1 MTSDQ
6 SDARMTSDH
15 LEVILAELEMPIL
28 PQSFAR
34 SVAER
39 IALSAQM
46 ATLGNAHPPPDFA
59 NLLAKKIALDAAKN
73 PLLSLEPVEV
83 PFDFAQRLSVQIS
96 TDANP
101 LQFLTPVVAPANFAF
116 LMAGRISSQ
125 VNPLAALSPVQAPVH
140 FAARVATQIAKEAA
154 VNAEHDRTPLYF
166 LGTLLAGVAL
176 AFGALTWR
184 DAQAAGV
191 ALFEV
196 LRSLPESLVLPVAL
210 VALFAVMATL
220 AQRVVRFP
228 AAVAAFGVAAA
239 FVVPQLSGWFGNARI
254 DGAVQLASVVRF
266 AGDITVASEV
276 RGDVIAI
283 GGSVRL
289 ERGARVSG
297 RILTFLGDVNL
308 PEGTSV
314 QAASAVLGNLS
325 SGTKDANQKSFAL
338 PGLSAASAFR
348 PIRNL
353 IVAETWQWWY
363 FGLLS
368 VLAAALVLLPRVQE
382 SLQPAFNKDAGRSL
396 GLGLLLLFLTVPV
409 VALGGLSVLGTP
421 FALVLG
427 IFTVIAFSSG
437 AAIAVVMLGK
447 RVLPNSGLL
456 FLPGLLIFAVSMLI
470 PALAMTLWLLAGAW
484 GAGALLIA
492 LRQGAFM
499 RAVAAE

>member
-1 MTSDQ
+1 MTQD
-6 SDARMTSDH
+6 R
-15 LEVILAELEMPIL
+15 LELLLTKLET
-28 PQSFAR
+28 PQIPESFAR

-59 NLLAKKIALDAAKN
+59 ANLAKKIALEAQEN
-73 PLLSLEPVEV
+73 PLLNYQAVEAPGSFAKMLSTKIAFSANPLARLEPVEA
-83 PFDFAQRLSVQIS
+83 PPEYAFQIAS
-96 TDANP
+96 
-101 LQFLTPVVAPANFAF
+101 
-116 LMAGRISSQ
+116 RISSQ
-125 VNPLAALSPVQAPVH
+125 VNPLAVLPSVQAPAF
-140 FAARVATQIAKEAA
+140 FAARVAKNIAKEAA
-154 VNAEHDRTPLYF
+154 INAEHDRTPLYF

-210 VALFAVMATL
+210 VALFAVVATL
-220 AQRVVRFP
+220 AQRVARFP
-228 AAVAAFGVAAA
+228 AAMAAFGVAAA
-239 FVVPQLSGWFGNARI
+239 FVVPQLSGWFGNTRI

-297 RILTFLGDVNL
+297 RVLTFLGDVNL

-314 QAASAVLGNLS
+314 QAASAVLGQLS
-325 SGTKDANQKSFAL
+325 SGSQNINQKSFAL

-348 PIRNL
+348 PLRNL
-353 IVAETWQWWY
+353 ITAGSWQWWY
-363 FGLLS
+363 FSLLS
-368 VLAAALVLLPRVQE
+368 VLAAGLMLVPRVQQ
-382 SLQPAFNKDAGRSL
+382 SLQPAFHKDAGRSL

-437 AAIAVVMLGK
+437 AAIAIVMLGQK
-447 RVLPNSGLL
+447 IIPNSALL
-456 FLPGLLIFAVSMLI
+456 LLPGLGLFALAMLL
-470 PALAMTLWLLAGAW
+470 PALAVTLWLLAGAW
-484 GAGALLIA
+484 GAGALLMA
-492 LRQGAFM
+492 LRQGAFI
-499 RAVAAE
+499 RAVTAE